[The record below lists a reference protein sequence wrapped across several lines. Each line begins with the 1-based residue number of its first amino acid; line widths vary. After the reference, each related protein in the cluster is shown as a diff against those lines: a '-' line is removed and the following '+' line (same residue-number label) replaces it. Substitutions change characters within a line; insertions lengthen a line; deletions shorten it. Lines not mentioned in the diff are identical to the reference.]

1 MRGGRGRASNSAPYN
16 RAPMTAALT
25 ASSVPLPLVRQGKV
39 RDIYDFDDRLL
50 FVATDRISAFDVVL
64 SPGIPD
70 KGKILTQ
77 LSNFWV
83 RRFPEI
89 ENQLIETEFD
99 RFPGPIRAI
108 EELRGRSV
116 IVKNCRVIPVE
127 CVARGYL
134 AGSALKEYEIERQIC
149 GIPLPAGLVPGS
161 KLPRPIFTP
170 ATKEQSGHD
179 ANITFASMCEMI
191 GEPLAQRLRD
201 LTMRIYEKAVEYA
214 AERGILIA
222 DTKFEF
228 GLLHER
234 IVWIDEALTPD
245 SSRFWPAESYR
256 VGTNPPSYDKQFVRD
271 WLESTGWDKTPPAP
285 ELPPEVVR
293 KTREKYLE
301 AYRKLVGGEPEA
313 LTGS

>member
-1 MRGGRGRASNSAPYN
+1 
-16 RAPMTAALT
+16 MTTALT

-77 LSNFWV
+77 LSNFWF
-83 RRFPEI
+83 RRYPEI

-99 RFPGPIRAI
+99 RFPASIRAI

-116 IVKNCRVIPVE
+116 IVKKCRVIPVE

-149 GIPLPAGLVPGS
+149 GIRLPAGLVSGS

-179 ANITFASMCEMI
+179 VNITFAVLCDMI

-234 IVWIDEALTPD
+234 IVWIDEGLTPD

-256 VGTNPPSYDKQFVRD
+256 VGSNPPSYDKQFVRD